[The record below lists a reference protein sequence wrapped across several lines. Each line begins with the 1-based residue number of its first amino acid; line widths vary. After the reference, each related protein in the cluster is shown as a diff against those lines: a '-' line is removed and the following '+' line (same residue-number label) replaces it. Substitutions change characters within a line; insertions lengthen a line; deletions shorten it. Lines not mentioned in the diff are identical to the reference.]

1 MAKSIVFNNATY
13 IIPDVGESSWGQNL
27 TNYFV
32 AIPQGC
38 YQLSGG
44 TAPLTA
50 DLSFGSNFGLFVKY
64 LTSVT
69 STPAT
74 AGAVRLAKTDAIEWR
89 NNANGGNLALAIDS
103 SDNLL
108 WNGDIIATSGSS
120 PVLSITGTSNQVIAS
135 SPTGNVTLSLPQS
148 IGTGNAPTFDH
159 LTLAKTTSQ
168 LILGVTNTTT
178 LSATAPASSRVYTI
192 PDAGGSANVMLDA
205 GNYTLTGT
213 WTNATLVTPALGTPA
228 SGVLTNCTGLP
239 AASVTGTLG
248 PTHGGT
254 GLAAYT
260 LGDIVYASATN
271 TLAALAKDT
280 NATRY
285 LSNTGTSN
293 IPAWAQVAL
302 ATGVSGNLP
311 VGNLN
316 SGTSAS
322 SSTFWRGDGTW
333 AAPSGSGTV
342 NSGTAGRLSLYASSS
357 NAVSDTYVQNT
368 HNITL
373 AVATQASRSAD
384 LALTIPNPGNAVTAA
399 NLVLDQGA
407 YTIAGAL
414 TLSATLTMSGAT
426 IAMGSQK
433 ITGLAN
439 GSTSTDAAAFGQINA
454 TALTGLSATLGTV
467 TSSDTTLQAIGKI
480 INARVVQVQV
490 GTTTTDFSTTSNTFQ
505 LSNLTVSITPTSSSN
520 KVLVMAYGPFAT
532 NTSGVNCFATIA
544 RGGSSI
550 LGTSGGCFL
559 RLTATG
565 LSIDGITVS
574 MAAFDSP
581 ATTSATTYAVYVR
594 NNDNTSSIFFGNGE
608 GSGCTSTIVAVEIGS

>member
-1 MAKSIVFNNATY
+1 MAQSIVFNNATY
-13 IIPDVGESSWGQNL
+13 IIPDLGESSWGQNL

-32 AIPQGC
+32 AIPSGC

-50 DLSFGSNFGLFVKY
+50 DLSFGSNFGIFAKY

-74 AGAVRLAKTDAIEWR
+74 AGVVRLAKTDAMEWR

-103 SDNLL
+103 SDNLTFAG
-108 WNGDIIATSGSS
+108 NIISGSGAG
-120 PVLSITGTSNQVIAS
+120 PVTSITGTANQVIAS
-135 SPTGNVTLSLPQS
+135 AATGAVTLSLPQS
-148 IGTGNAPTFDH
+148 IGTGNSPTFDH

-205 GNYTLTGT
+205 GAYTVTGT
-213 WTNATLVTPALGTPA
+213 WTGVTLVGPALGTPA

-293 IPAWAQVAL
+293 IPAWAQVSL
-302 ATGVSGNLP
+302 ATGVTGNLP

-342 NSGTAGRLSLYASSS
+342 NSGTAGRMSLYASST

-373 AVATQASRSAD
+373 AIATQASRSAD

-399 NLVLDQGA
+399 NVVLDQGA
-407 YTIAGAL
+407 YTIAGAW
-414 TLSATLTMSGAT
+414 THSATLTMSGAT

-439 GSTSTDAAAFGQINA
+439 GSVSSDAAAFGQIPTITNWA
-454 TALTGLSATLGTV
+454 SYTPTLVGFGTPTNV
-467 TSSDTTLQAIGKI
+467 NFNWKQIGDTVYVSGVF
-480 INARVVQVQV
+480 RM
-490 GTTTTDFSTTSNTFQ
+490 GTTTGVSATISLPNSFTILYGTAGNPGLAALGAVIGTYM
-505 LSNLTVSITPTSSSN
+505 VSITGSLPSSN
-520 KVLVMAYGPFAT
+520 NACLMYAD
-532 NTSGVNCFATIA
+532 
-544 RGGSSI
+544 GSTTTAI
-550 LGTSGGCFL
+550 GFINAG
-559 RLTATG
+559 ATG
-565 LSIDGITVS
+565 GTPNFVTGTGLG
-574 MAAFDSP
+574 AA
-581 ATTSATTYAVYVR
+581 
-594 NNDNTSSIFFGNGE
+594 NDYCMVNFWFIH
-608 GSGCTSTIVAVEIGS
+608 A